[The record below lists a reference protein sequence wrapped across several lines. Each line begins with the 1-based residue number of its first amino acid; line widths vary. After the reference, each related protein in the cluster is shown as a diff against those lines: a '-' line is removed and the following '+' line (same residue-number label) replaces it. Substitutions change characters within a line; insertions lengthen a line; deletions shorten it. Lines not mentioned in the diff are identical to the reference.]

1 MCEAGR
7 VFFWCIGFD
16 LRYKFAP
23 KLKKYYVG
31 MIIPALTGL
40 LVVGILT
47 AFFYKS
53 VKMDIAG
60 AIITAVIS
68 AGILALLITGAIYA
82 GQVLG

>member
-1 MCEAGR
+1 
-7 VFFWCIGFD
+7 
-16 LRYKFAP
+16 
-23 KLKKYYVG
+23 